1 MEAQPGAPRAEPL
14 GIVHDLWTRVQLH
27 AELVLTVATKNDY
40 KYTSISVKVLPSP
53 PLATVPKAGPLQLH
67 TLATPQSSKRDWPG
81 VHSSWNVLCEAC
93 TDAGGEVQLYGD
105 TRGVTVKLSGCT
117 EDR

>member
-27 AELVLTVATKNDY
+27 AGLVLTVATKNDY

-53 PLATVPKAGPLQLH
+53 PLATVPKAGPL
-67 TLATPQSSKRDWPG
+67 ATPYPG
-81 VHSSWNVLCEAC
+81 HPPEFKERL
-93 TDAGGEVQLYGD
+93 AGGTQQLE
-105 TRGVTVKLSGCT
+105 RSL
-117 EDR
+117 